1 MVGFSFS
8 VTDGPDDGRTFS
20 LGHGVTIIGRLD
32 VPSPDD
38 PSGSSRWILT
48 DPAVSRTHAQI
59 TWDGE
64 NAPVLMHLSTTNATL
79 LDGRIV
85 TGQSLEQGQSLSHG
99 QTLRLG
105 QSTLEVREISAKQA
119 WIVREADEEIALDDE
134 RWNEAGVSFSASGRS
149 TKVSLKNSQIEAYL
163 LRRLEE
169 QWWTTELR
177 PEIAVA
183 VQHGDILR
191 LDRRRLEIVSAEG

>member
-38 PSGSSRWILT
+38 PSDSSRWILT

-64 NAPVLMHLSTTNATL
+64 HAPVLMHLSTTNATL

-85 TGQSLEQGQSLSHG
+85 TGQSLEQGQSLSNG
-99 QTLRLG
+99 QILRLG
-105 QSTLEVREISAKQA
+105 QSTLEVKEISAQQN
-119 WIVREADEEIALDDE
+119 WMVREEGDEIALDDA
-134 RWNEAGVSFSASGRS
+134 RWNEGGLSFIASGRS
-149 TKVSLKNSQIEAYL
+149 TQVSLNNAQLEAYL

-177 PEIAVA
+177 LETAVT
-183 VQHGDILR
+183 VQPGDILR
-191 LDRRRLEIVSAEG
+191 LDRRRLEIVSSEG

>member
-38 PSGSSRWILT
+38 PSDSSRWILT

-64 NAPVLMHLSTTNATL
+64 HAPVLMHLSTTNATL

-85 TGQSLEQGQSLSHG
+85 TGQSLEQGQSLSNG
-99 QTLRLG
+99 QILRLG
-105 QSTLEVREISAKQA
+105 QSTLEVKEISAQQN
-119 WIVREADEEIALDDE
+119 WMVREEGDEIALDDA
-134 RWNEAGVSFSASGRS
+134 RWNEGGLSFIASGRS
-149 TKVSLKNSQIEAYL
+149 TQVSLNNAQLEAYL

-177 PEIAVA
+177 PETAVT
-183 VQHGDILR
+183 VQPGDILR
-191 LDRRRLEIVSAEG
+191 LDRRRLEIVSSEG